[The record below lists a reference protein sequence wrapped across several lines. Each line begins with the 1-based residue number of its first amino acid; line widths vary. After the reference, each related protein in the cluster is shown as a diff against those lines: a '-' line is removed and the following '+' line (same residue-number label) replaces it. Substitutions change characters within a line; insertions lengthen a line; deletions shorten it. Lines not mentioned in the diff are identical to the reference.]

1 MNLAGDFRPRFFYLW
16 AVMRKQFYEKALPS
30 QGVYCVSG
38 IDRNGKIIN
47 RFAETLG
54 DLYETIESIEG
65 DQNVFVALNTFSG
78 YSRKAEYAAYCK
90 SFFIDLDVGKDN
102 PKKYPSKEAALADL
116 DDFVLL
122 KELPPP
128 IRVDSGTG
136 IHAYWLFDS
145 EVPTEEWRRYA
156 AKFKQLCLDHLKIDP
171 AVTAD
176 AARIL
181 RCPESN
187 NYKTDPPTPSRF
199 IDTEFNEYSFDVFKE
214 YLGEEQ
220 PTTNSILDSIP
231 KGMDE
236 DTKKIAKVD
245 NYETTFQDIA
255 EKSLS
260 DEGCAQIKNILV
272 NAKML
277 EEPLWYAGLSI
288 ARHCTDWESA
298 IHLMSEDHPEYN
310 HEATIRKAN
319 QSFGKPFSCEKFDQL
334 NPGGCEGCPLRGKIT
349 NPLAIGRRLKE
360 SAPEEL
366 TPEDS
371 VRISQNSQEVP
382 SLPAF
387 LLPYVR
393 GGESGGIFYIPPSK
407 VDEDGIKQQQDP
419 VCISPNDLAPFK
431 RMFSAADGDCLMV
444 RHAMKNDPTRE
455 FMLPMKHVYATDK
468 FKEILSSNSVMF
480 LPAHVNHLMNYFIKW
495 NQYLQNMDKAEI
507 MHMQMGW
514 TEVNDAFVIG
524 TTEITRGGEER
535 KAAASPLVRNISKL
549 LKPQGDYDIWRRSAN
564 SLNEKGFE
572 MHMFALLCG
581 LGSPLMRLTSTS
593 GVVISFTST
602 ETGNAKTGAMYAG
615 LSVWGDPK
623 ELSVVDGNATDNAF
637 IGRLLNLKNIFF
649 GIDEAS
655 NIHPE
660 QLSKLIHRI
669 SQGKAKMRMQ
679 SSINA
684 ERDLEM
690 TASLITMLTSN
701 HPMYEKLQTI
711 KASPD
716 GEVAR
721 LVEFVIER
729 PLPLVINP
737 NRGREI
743 FDEFRYNYGHAGP
756 EFIKHYFKVGEEAVK
771 SMMAAWQDR
780 FRKDF
785 GNDTGYRFYENL
797 IKATFTAG
805 QLANEAGIIEADL
818 ERVYTKVVARML
830 DIRDNTVQIN
840 QSDYKALLGE
850 FSNMNQSSFL
860 FLDGEK
866 MINTYEP
873 RELIGRIEVNT
884 GMYYVSRTEFK
895 KYLAKL
901 NISARQFELT
911 MKAEKIL
918 VNVEKKRLGAG
929 WKGGSTFHPIWVY
942 AFKTDNVETLVN
954 EVNKG

>member
-1 MNLAGDFRPRFFYLW
+1 
-16 AVMRKQFYEKALPS
+16 MRKQFYEKALPS
-30 QGVYCVSG
+30 QGVYCISG
-38 IDRNGKIIN
+38 IDKNGKIIN

-54 DLYETIESIEG
+54 DLLTTIERIES
-65 DQNVFVALNTFSG
+65 DQNVFVALNTFNG
-78 YSRKAEYAAYCK
+78 YSRKAEYAIYCK
-90 SFFIDLDVGKDN
+90 SFFVDLDVGAGN

-116 DDFVLL
+116 ADFVLL

-128 IRVDSGTG
+128 VRVDSGTG
-136 IHAYWLFDS
+136 IHAYWLFDRD
-145 EVPTEEWRRYA
+145 VPTEEWRTYA
-156 AKFKQLCLDHLKIDP
+156 GKFKQLCLDHLKIDP

-187 NYKTDPPTPSRF
+187 NYKTDPPSRSRF
-199 IDTEFNEYSFDVFKE
+199 LDTEFFEYSFDEFKE
-214 YLGEEQ
+214 YLGKEE

-236 DTKKIAKVD
+236 DTKRIAKLD

-260 DEGCAQIKNILV
+260 DQGCAQIKNILV
-272 NAKML
+272 NSKML

-288 ARHCTDWESA
+288 ARHCTDWETA

-319 QSFGKPFSCEKFDQL
+319 QAFGKPFSCEKFNEL
-334 NPGGCEGCPLRGKIT
+334 NPSGCAECPLRGRIT
-349 NPLAIGRRLKE
+349 NPLAVGRRLKE
-360 SAPEEL
+360 AAPEEL
-366 TPEDS
+366 TPQDS
-371 VRISQNSQEVP
+371 VRISQNPEEVP
-382 SLPAF
+382 SLPQF

-393 GGESGGIFYIPPSK
+393 GRESGGIFFVPPSK
-407 VDEDGIKQQQDP
+407 VDEDGVRWQDEP
-419 VCISPNDLAPFK
+419 VCISQNDLAPFK
-431 RMFSAADGDCLMV
+431 RMFSPADGDCLMV

-455 FMLPMKHVYATDK
+455 FILPMKHVYATDK

-480 LPAHVNHLMNYFIKW
+480 LPTHTNHLANYFIKW

-514 TEVNDAFVIG
+514 TETNDSFVIG
-524 TTEITRGGEER
+524 LNEITSKGEER

-549 LKPQGDYDIWRRSAN
+549 LKPQGDYDVWKRSAN
-564 SLNEKGFE
+564 ALDERGFE
-572 MHMFALLCG
+572 MHLFALLCG

-593 GVVISFTST
+593 GVMVSFTSV

-655 NIHPE
+655 NIDPE

-669 SQGKAKMRMQ
+669 SQGKAKIRMQ
-679 SSINA
+679 SSVNA

-690 TASLITMLTSN
+690 TASLIAMVTSN
-701 HPMYEKLQTI
+701 HPMYEKLQKI

-729 PLPLVINP
+729 PMPLVVNP
-737 NRGREI
+737 SRGREI

-756 EFIKHYFKVGEEAVK
+756 EFVKEFFRIGEDQVKV
-771 SMMAAWQDR
+771 MMAAWQDR

-797 IKATFTAG
+797 IKAAFTAG
-805 QLANEAGIIEADL
+805 EISVNAGILSVDL
-818 ERVYTKVVARML
+818 DKAYTKVVSKML
-830 DIRDNTVQIN
+830 EIRDSTAHIN
-840 QSDYKALLGE
+840 QNDYKNLLGE
-850 FSNMNQSSFL
+850 YSNKNQSSFL
-860 FLDGEK
+860 FMDGEK

-873 RELIGRIEVNT
+873 RQLIGRIDVNT

-895 KYLAKL
+895 KYLAEL
-901 NISARQFELT
+901 NISARQFEMV

-918 VNVEKKRLGAG
+918 VGAEKKRLGAG

-942 AFKTDNVETLVN
+942 AFKTDNAEALVN
-954 EVNKG
+954 ELNKA